1 MKQIYIFVIALFLS
15 LFACKP
21 DNDRVNTIKDINY
34 SLIEYLNSFL
44 PEDSLSANIMK
55 HAYILPYD
63 EIVYPDYYGGA
74 FVDYEKPKLIV
85 NFIGDSIQAL
95 NDISQRISVTN
106 LILHRCVYSYNEL
119 TQLKRMLYKC
129 IHDVDVDNIY
139 VSSEE
144 NKVVIVLRNDTE
156 ENRSKIRYLV
166 KDQSAIMFGKQ
177 QRVEAYFAASSNPL

>member
-1 MKQIYIFVIALFLS
+1 MKQIYIFVTVLLLS

-21 DNDRVNTIKDINY
+21 NNDRVKVIKDINY

-44 PEDSLSANIMK
+44 PKDSLSANIMK

-63 EIVYPDYYGGA
+63 EMEYPDYYGGA
-74 FVDYEKPKLIV
+74 FVDYEKQKLII
-85 NFIGDSIQAL
+85 NFIGDSIRAL
-95 NDISQRISVTN
+95 NDISRRISVEN

-119 TQLKRMLYKC
+119 TQLKKILYKC
-129 IHDVDVDNIY
+129 NYDVDTDNIY

-156 ENRSKIRYLV
+156 ENRSKIKHLV
-166 KDQSAIMFGKQ
+166 KDQSAILFGKQ
-177 QRVEAYFAASSNPL
+177 QRVEAYTH

>member
-1 MKQIYIFVIALFLS
+1 M
-15 LFACKP
+15 
-21 DNDRVNTIKDINY
+21 
-34 SLIEYLNSFL
+34 NSFL

-74 FVDYEKPKLIV
+74 FVDYEKLKLIV

-95 NDISQRISVTN
+95 NDISQRINVEN
-106 LILHRCVYSYNEL
+106 LILHRCVNSYNEL
-119 TQLKRMLYKC
+119 IQLKRMLYKC
-129 IHDVDVDNIY
+129 NHDVDTDNVY

-156 ENRSKIRYLV
+156 ENRSKIKHLV
-166 KDQSAIMFGKQ
+166 KVQSAILFGKQ
-177 QRVEAYFAASSNPL
+177 QRVEAYTH